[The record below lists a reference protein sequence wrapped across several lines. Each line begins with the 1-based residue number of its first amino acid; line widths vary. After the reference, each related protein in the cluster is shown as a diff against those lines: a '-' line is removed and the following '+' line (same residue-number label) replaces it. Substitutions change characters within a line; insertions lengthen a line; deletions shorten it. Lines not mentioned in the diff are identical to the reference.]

1 MAKVS
6 VSNLSSGSELLN
18 DAESFLTDMSDTEL
32 QISGGGGFGGGDF
45 GGGGFPDGGF
55 GGFPNRG
62 FPDRDVFFDGRGN
75 VNIGIFDF
83 PFGRRRFDRRFC

>member
-6 VSNLSSGSELLN
+6 VSNLSNGSELLN
-18 DAESFLTDMSDTEL
+18 DAESFLTDMSDAEL
-32 QISGGGGFGGGDF
+32 QVSGGGGFGG
-45 GGGGFPDGGF
+45 FPDRGF
-55 GGFPNRG
+55 GGFPDRGFGG